1 MPCKMS
7 IRDKIAEQFDEDVL
21 LAHGF
26 DRALLGIGRAAN
38 GLAIA
43 VYCRNKCISVLREQG
58 MTEWE
63 AEEYFDYNVQSAYVG
78 EQTPMFVE
86 RINK

>member
-1 MPCKMS
+1 MS
-7 IRDKIAEQFDEDVL
+7 IRDKIIEQFDEDVL
-21 LAHGF
+21 LADGF

-58 MTEWE
+58 MTRLE
-63 AEEYFDYNVQSAYVG
+63 AEEYFDYNVQGAYVG
-78 EQTPMFVE
+78 ERTPMFVE
-86 RINK
+86 RIQQ